1 MVLPPEARGNC
12 QIARFRRWLILG
24 VSVVLL
30 GLQTQTLQAQDQL
43 EREFDISAQKAS
55 RALNLFA
62 RQAEQQ
68 VLFPFDR
75 LEGITTNAVK
85 GRFTIEGALFIL
97 LRDTGLEPVFSENG
111 VLSIKLNEQE
121 REMNKRKGLLTGL
134 SALFVATS
142 GQSTLA
148 QEGSALALEEVV
160 VTAQKRSESV
170 QDVPIAINALTG
182 DSLDE
187 MGVTDINDITGLYPN
202 LSVTENSQVVAQY
215 RVRGVGTESFH
226 SNAVS
231 AVGLYYDEVSLN
243 TPFSGAL
250 GVYDLE
256 RVEVLRGPQNTLFG
270 RNTTGGAVNF
280 ISRKPQVGEEV
291 NGYIRGVYGSFDKT
305 DMEVAVGFPM
315 GDTLAGR
322 VSLQSNN
329 RDDVFDNLVPGE
341 DDVGRIE
348 RHSGRFQVTWEP
360 SEVTN
365 VLFNYH
371 FGYNRGDA
379 GYGKANGL
387 VDPSGGNCIANG
399 VASLSDVTDF
409 NSRNNCVTRV
419 GAGVQANTSTDDWE
433 DLYSV
438 SSNTG
443 DIDIEGAFVKLIHDF
458 ENVTLT
464 SITSYDETE
473 VLFREDEGAAPFGTF
488 SPQQSAEYE
497 SFSQELRLT
506 SAGDGDLRWMAGLYY
521 FQDESTQGTNV
532 HIFTRSG
539 SSDPATGLVNSVI
552 LEQDNEVY
560 SAYGQVI
567 YDFTNKWSLNVGV
580 RWTEETKNGDRA
592 GYRVTGVGGPDYWDE
607 NWTVSEILAQGA
619 QFASASGELVNEE
632 VGYNAIL
639 SYHLNEDIMLY
650 GSISNGFKAGSFDIR
665 ALAIGTWGTP
675 QEQEVDPETLD
686 AFEFGIKS
694 TLLDGAMQL
703 NASIFYYDFQDL
715 QFFTVVDGIPGLF
728 NVPTTEIS
736 GLDLDMVWVPAE
748 NWYVSLGLGYL
759 DSEVTDAGN
768 IPIPEGEPL
777 AQSPELTF
785 NGLIQKDIP
794 MVFGNLQLQTSFRY
808 VDERLSTTPNLGV
821 SELDSEFWLNARG
834 TLSFGADEQYEIAV
848 FVDNITEVESCGEMS
863 SLANPLT
870 AVGAPGPT
878 SVVKCMPNEG
888 VRLWGLSG
896 TVNF

>member
-1 MVLPPEARGNC
+1 
-12 QIARFRRWLILG
+12 LIL
-24 VSVVLL
+24 VIFVVLGNL
-30 GLQTQTLQAQDQL
+30 NTQTLHAQDQPVHQ
-43 EREFDISAQKAS
+43 FDIPAQMAS

-68 VLFPFDR
+68 VLFRYDR

-85 GRFTIEGALFIL
+85 GQFTASEALVIL
-97 LRDTGLEPVFSENG
+97 LQNTGLEPVFSENG
-111 VLSIKLNEQE
+111 VLSIKLNEHN
-121 REMNKRKGLLTGL
+121 REMNKKRGLLTGL
-134 SALFVATS
+134 SALLATAGS
-142 GQSTLA
+142 SQLVTA
-148 QEGSALALEEVV
+148 QETTSLLEEVV

-187 MGVTDINDITGLYPN
+187 MGVTDVNDITGLYPN

-280 ISRKPQVGEEV
+280 ISRKPEIGEEL
-291 NGYIRGVYGSFDKT
+291 NGYIRGIYGSFDKQ
-305 DMEVAVGFPM
+305 DVELAIGFPM
-315 GDTLAGR
+315 GATMAGR
-322 VSLQSNN
+322 FSLQSNN
-329 RDDVFDNLVPGE
+329 RGDVFNNLVPGE
-341 DDVGRIE
+341 DDVGKIE

-360 SEVTN
+360 TESTN
-365 VLFNYH
+365 LLFNYH

-387 VDPSGGNCIANG
+387 VDPNGGNCINNG
-399 VASLSDVTDF
+399 VATLSDVTDF
-409 NSRNNCVTRV
+409 NSRNGCVTQIRT
-419 GAGVQANTSTDDWE
+419 GTQANTSTDDWE

-443 DIDIEGAFVKLIHDF
+443 DIDIDGAFVKLIHDF
-458 ENVTLT
+458 ENLTLT
-464 SITSYDETE
+464 SITSYDETK
-473 VLFREDEGAAPFGTF
+473 VMFREDEGAAPFGTF
-488 SPQQSAEYE
+488 SPQQNAEYE

-506 SAGDGDLRWMAGLYY
+506 SNGDGDLRWMGGIYY
-521 FQDESTQGTNV
+521 FNDRSTQGTNV
-532 HIFTRSG
+532 HIFTNSG
-539 SSDPATGLVNSVI
+539 SSNPATGLVNSVI
-552 LEQDNEVY
+552 LKQDNEVY
-560 SAYGQVI
+560 SAYGQII
-567 YDFTNKWSLNVGV
+567 YELSEQWSLNVGI
-580 RWTEETKNGDRA
+580 RWTEETKAGDRA
-592 GYRVTGVGGPDYWDE
+592 GYRVTGVGGSSYWDE
-607 NWTVSEILAQGA
+607 DWTVSEILAQGV

-639 SYHLNEDIMLY
+639 SYHLNEDVMFY

-665 ALAIGTWGTP
+665 ALAIRTWGTP
-675 QEQEVDPETLD
+675 DEQEVDPETLN
-686 AFEFGIKS
+686 AFELGMKS

-736 GLDLDMVWVPAE
+736 GLDLDMIWVPAE
-748 NWYVSLGLGYL
+748 NWYMSIGLGYL
-759 DSEVTDAGN
+759 NSEVTNAAD

-777 AQSPELTF
+777 AQSPEWSF
-785 NGLIQKDIP
+785 NGLVQKDFP
-794 MVFGNLQLQTSFRY
+794 LAFGNLQVQTSFRY
-808 VDERLSTTPNLGV
+808 VDERISTTPDLGV
-821 SELDSEFWLNARG
+821 SKLDSEFWLNARS
-834 TLSFGADEQYEIAV
+834 TLTFGADEEYELAV

-870 AVGAPGPT
+870 AAGAPGPT

-888 VRLWGLSG
+888 VRLWGISG